1 MVLLMVFLTLTQIG
15 VTPSAGSEEG
25 PLRRTLTGCQLLNA
39 SAIARALD
47 AWESTPVIQQTQLPQ
62 YSESERFQLSKFT
75 KGKLEPYRTP
85 YNCAAKFRVD
95 FLLETNLFQLTS
107 KQKKNQF
114 LSEFLSKTF

>member
-1 MVLLMVFLTLTQIG
+1 M
-15 VTPSAGSEEG
+15 SAV
-25 PLRRTLTGCQLLNA
+25 NA